1 MKRLF
6 LMTMMVLG
14 AITLSAQTRI
24 GEVYNLPPVKYL
36 NTELDGSITVRS
48 YGEGKRK
55 ADARTQARKNAV
67 YVIMFKGI
75 QANGQTIRPLITEA
89 NAYEK
94 HEDYFGTF
102 FADGG
107 TYKEFVSTKDEKL
120 SAKEKMHGS
129 TQNAFG
135 SVVRVL
141 RSQLKARLIAD
152 GIIANQ

>member
-1 MKRLF
+1 MKRL
-6 LMTMMVLG
+6 LIMALMVLG
-14 AITLSAQTRI
+14 ATTLSAQTRV

-75 QANGQTIRPLITEA
+75 QANGQTIRPLVTEA
-89 NAYEK
+89 NAYEN
-94 HEDYFGTF
+94 HEAYFGEF
-102 FADGG
+102 FADKGLW
-107 TYKEFVSTKDEKL
+107 KEFSSTKDEKL

-141 RSQLKARLIAD
+141 RLQLKARLIAD
-152 GIIANQ
+152 GIIAKE